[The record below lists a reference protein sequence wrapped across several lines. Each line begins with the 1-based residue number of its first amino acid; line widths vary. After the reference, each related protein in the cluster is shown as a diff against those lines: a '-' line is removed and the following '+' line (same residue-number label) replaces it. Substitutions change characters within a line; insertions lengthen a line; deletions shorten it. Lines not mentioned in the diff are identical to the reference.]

1 VRARQPGRFAEHA
14 WKDSRAVPRVD
25 THILC
30 MRIRLAAWALLAA
43 LPTITAC
50 HPRVSSRAAWR
61 VSPSPLVLAP
71 TVADTVETEEV
82 A

>member
-1 VRARQPGRFAEHA
+1 
-14 WKDSRAVPRVD
+14 
-25 THILC
+25 

-43 LPTITAC
+43 LPTFTAC